1 MQETYEAILR
11 GDHLQWSGK
20 ARPSLADPNR
30 PVPVRVTILDD
41 AASGRG
47 VRGRS
52 MAEPLEQLAASHA
65 LASLKDPISWERE
78 VRRER
83 PLPDRDG

>member
-11 GDHLQWSGK
+11 GDHLEWSGE
-20 ARPSLADPNR
+20 ARPSPADPDR
-30 PVPVRVTILDD
+30 PVAVRVTILDD
-41 AASGRG
+41 ATATGNGRL
-47 VRGRS
+47 
-52 MAEPLEQLAASHA
+52 MAEALGQLAASHA
-65 LASLKDPISWERE
+65 LTSLEDPISWERE

>member
-1 MQETYEAILR
+1 MRETYEAILR
-11 GDHLQWSGK
+11 GDYLEWSGE
-20 ARPSLADPNR
+20 ARPSLADLDR

-47 VRGRS
+47 VRGRR
-52 MAEPLEQLAASHA
+52 MAEPLAQLAASHA
-65 LASLKDPISWERE
+65 LASLEDPTSWERE

-83 PLPDRDG
+83 LLPDRDG

>member
-11 GDHLQWSGK
+11 GDHLEWSGES
-20 ARPSLADPNR
+20 RPGPADPDR
-30 PVPVRVTILDD
+30 PVPVRVTILDET
-41 AASGRG
+41 ASGRG
-47 VRGRS
+47 IRGRR
-52 MAEPLEQLAASHA
+52 MAESLEQLAASHA
-65 LASLKDPISWERE
+65 LADLTDPTSWERE